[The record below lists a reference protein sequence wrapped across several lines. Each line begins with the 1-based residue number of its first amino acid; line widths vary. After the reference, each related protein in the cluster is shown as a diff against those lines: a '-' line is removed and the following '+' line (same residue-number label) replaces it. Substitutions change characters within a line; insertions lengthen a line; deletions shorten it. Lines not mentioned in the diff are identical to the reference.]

1 MTPRAHPPGT
11 AAVLAQLF
19 LKSLSGEKVCSWA
32 LSALEAGYDSE
43 SLRILAAMS
52 LEALPVYSEAE
63 LWFLRCLT
71 ELQIAVPEERDVVLR
86 AYVAEIAEDLA
97 SGRAAVDEALDTIH
111 SCVVSPLGHPQDLM
125 GWCFLWEG
133 NTANGEGELPD
144 SQREMAVRKF
154 AREWLSGS
162 AHAA

>member
-1 MTPRAHPPGT
+1 MIPRAHPPGT
-11 AAVLAQLF
+11 AVVLAHRYLRC
-19 LKSLSGEKVCSWA
+19 LSGEKVCSWA
-32 LSALEAGYDSE
+32 LSALEAGYDAE

-52 LEALPVYSEAE
+52 LERPPVYSEVE
-63 LWFLRCLT
+63 HWFLRSLA

-86 AYVAEIAEDLA
+86 ACMTEIAEDLA

-133 NTANGEGELPD
+133 NSANGEGELPD
-144 SQREMAVRKF
+144 SQREVAVRKF

-162 AHAA
+162 THAA